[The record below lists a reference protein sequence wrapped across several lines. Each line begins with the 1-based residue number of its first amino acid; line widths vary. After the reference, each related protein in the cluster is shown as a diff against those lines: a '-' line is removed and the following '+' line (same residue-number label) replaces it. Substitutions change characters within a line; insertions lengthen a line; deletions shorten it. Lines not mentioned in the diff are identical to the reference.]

1 MLTCKTHS
9 ISQISRLL
17 RLALSAAVWFA
28 LVWAHIIR
36 MAHAAEH
43 IEPMPGADAAQ
54 LAVATPA
61 TAAAKTA
68 PTNHDCQLVAHL
80 NEAKS
85 ITDEANTTLPRWY
98 DLHYRLLKLLAD
110 QAQCQLTV
118 VGSPWPRSLTLLKQ
132 GQVDLMLTMSYTEE
146 REQYAD
152 FIGPHYL
159 EETVLVV
166 DKSYQ
171 TKIRRL
177 ADIRLLP
184 APIGVLRD
192 AWYGDEFAALSLEND
207 YQPYLQYANSVT
219 QKLQLLQKG
228 RVAGIVEDKTQY
240 LEWSRQHP
248 ELAARYVVSLTL
260 NQAPVYIVA
269 SRKGVPFLLRQRL
282 KRAWFEVYGSAAH
295 QAILAEFGWQLE

>member
-1 MLTCKTHS
+1 MLTCNRNRVTAA
-9 ISQISRLL
+9 IALL
-17 RLALSAAVWFA
+17 SWLLLTAGLWLPALQAGPVTDASAS
-28 LVWAHIIR
+28 
-36 MAHAAEH
+36 
-43 IEPMPGADAAQ
+43 AQ
-54 LAVATPA
+54 PATPA
-61 TAAAKTA
+61 IAQPAIAATPAPSQPAAAA
-68 PTNHDCQLVAHL
+68 GDCQLVAHL

-85 ITDEANTTLPRWY
+85 ITDQANTTLPRWY

-118 VGSPWPRSLTLLKQ
+118 VGSPWPRSLALLKQ
-132 GQVDLMLTMSYTEE
+132 GQIDLMLTMSYTEE
-146 REQYAD
+146 REEYAD

-166 DKSYQ
+166 DKNYQ
-171 TKIRRL
+171 SKIRRL
-177 ADIRLLP
+177 ADITLLP

-207 YQPYLQYANSVT
+207 YQPFLQYANSVT

-240 LEWSRQHP
+240 LEWSRKHP
-248 ELAARYVVSLTL
+248 DLAARYVVSLTL

-295 QAILAEFGWQLE
+295 QAILAEFGWRLE

>member
-1 MLTCKTHS
+1 
-9 ISQISRLL
+9 
-17 RLALSAAVWFA
+17 
-28 LVWAHIIR
+28 

-132 GQVDLMLTMSYTEE
+132 GQIDLMLTMSYTEE

-207 YQPYLQYANSVT
+207 YQAYLQYANSVT

-248 ELAARYVVSLTL
+248 ELAARYMVSLTL

-295 QAILAEFGWQLE
+295 QAILAEFGWRLE

>member
-1 MLTCKTHS
+1 MVTSNTNS
-9 ISQISRLL
+9 NFIASRLASL
-17 RLALSAAVWFA
+17 LLWSFCCWSAVAPAGKPLLAAEPVARLTAAVNPVKPA
-28 LVWAHIIR
+28 
-36 MAHAAEH
+36 
-43 IEPMPGADAAQ
+43 PQSAD
-54 LAVATPA
+54 
-61 TAAAKTA
+61 
-68 PTNHDCQLVAHL
+68 CRLVAHL

-85 ITDEANTTLPRWY
+85 ITDQANTTLPRWY

-118 VGSPWPRSLTLLKQ
+118 VGSPWPRSLALLKQ
-132 GQVDLMLTMSYTEE
+132 GQIDLMLTMSYTEE
-146 REQYAD
+146 REAYAD

-166 DKSYQ
+166 DKNYQ
-171 TKIRRL
+171 GKIRRL

-192 AWYGDEFAALSLEND
+192 AWYGEEFAALSLETD
-207 YQPYLQYANSVT
+207 YQPFLQYANSVT

-240 LEWSRQHP
+240 LEWSRTHP
-248 ELAARYVVSLTL
+248 DLAARYVVSLTL

-269 SRKGVPFLLRQRL
+269 SRKGVPFALRQRL

-295 QAILAEFGWQLE
+295 RAILTEFGWRLE

>member
-1 MLTCKTHS
+1 MLTCNRNRVTAAIALLS
-9 ISQISRLL
+9 WLLLTSRLWL
-17 RLALSAAVWFA
+17 PALQAGPVTDAPASAQPAIA
-28 LVWAHIIR
+28 
-36 MAHAAEH
+36 
-43 IEPMPGADAAQ
+43 
-54 LAVATPA
+54 ATPA
-61 TAAAKTA
+61 PSQPAAAA
-68 PTNHDCQLVAHL
+68 GDCQLVAHL

-85 ITDEANTTLPRWY
+85 ITDQANTTLPRWY

-118 VGSPWPRSLTLLKQ
+118 VGSPWPRSLALLKQ
-132 GQVDLMLTMSYTEE
+132 GQIDLMLTMSYTEE
-146 REQYAD
+146 REEYAD

-166 DKSYQ
+166 DKNYQ
-171 TKIRRL
+171 SKIRRL
-177 ADIRLLP
+177 ADITLLP

-192 AWYGDEFAALSLEND
+192 AWYGNEFAALSLEND
-207 YQPYLQYANSVT
+207 YQPFLQYANSVT

-240 LEWSRQHP
+240 LEWSRKHP
-248 ELAARYVVSLTL
+248 DLAARYVVSLTL

-295 QAILAEFGWQLE
+295 QAILAEFGWRLE

>member
-1 MLTCKTHS
+1 MLTCNRN
-9 ISQISRLL
+9 RLTAAIAL
-17 RLALSAAVWFA
+17 LSGLLLTARLWLPALAAGPV
-28 LVWAHIIR
+28 
-36 MAHAAEH
+36 
-43 IEPMPGADAAQ
+43 ADAPASAQ
-54 LAVATPA
+54 PA
-61 TAAAKTA
+61 ISARPAPSQTAAAVG
-68 PTNHDCQLVAHL
+68 DCQLVAHL

-85 ITDEANTTLPRWY
+85 ITDQANTTLPRWY

-118 VGSPWPRSLTLLKQ
+118 VGSPWPRSLALLKQ
-132 GQVDLMLTMSYTEE
+132 GQIDLMLTMSYTEE
-146 REQYAD
+146 REDYAD

-166 DKSYQ
+166 DKNYQ
-171 TKIRRL
+171 SKIRRL

-192 AWYGDEFAALSLEND
+192 AWYGEEFAALSLEND
-207 YQPYLQYANSVT
+207 YQPFLQYANSVT

-240 LEWSRQHP
+240 LEWSRKHP
-248 ELAARYVVSLTL
+248 DLAARYVVSLTL

-269 SRKGVPFLLRQRL
+269 SRKGVPFALRQRL
-282 KRAWFEVYGSAAH
+282 KHAWFEVYGSAAH
-295 QAILAEFGWQLE
+295 RAILTEFGWRLE